1 VSDRAANYG
10 IAFTPHL
17 QSRWHS
23 RQVDIKGEAQPF
35 ALPSCHLAS
44 KTLMVMVLIS
54 SFLLKSP
61 DRMTA
66 RIGGFSDATST
77 EISSI
82 LGLTV
87 VDLSLPSIT
96 TTILT
101 DTRVT
106 VLKDGIAIEED
117 RSVQSFGS
125 KIRSVAVNVM
135 SYILLWCCC
144 WMKLQTEG
152 IHEWL

>member
-1 VSDRAANYG
+1 MNRES
-10 IAFTPHL
+10 L
-17 QSRWHS
+17 
-23 RQVDIKGEAQPF
+23 
-35 ALPSCHLAS
+35 
-44 KTLMVMVLIS
+44 TLMVMVLIS

-117 RSVQSFGS
+117 RSVQSFVS
-125 KIRSVAVNVM
+125 KIRRDCSWECGTERLEYTRLLAELNVGY
-135 SYILLWCCC
+135 SGPCGYFVKVLRTCPCEILLRSRKGPSNTKGGHC
-144 WMKLQTEG
+144 E
-152 IHEWL
+152 H